1 MIGCYSLS
9 DVYGPIPIN
18 DETDK
23 KKVLECLS
31 FYNFLNLPDCNIK
44 IRYSDKKTTDG
55 GAAKMI
61 ADIKEY
67 LRYFTYE
74 INDDQDQNEKPYEFN
89 KTISMN
95 CSEKN
100 KVSLLTD

>member
-23 KKVLECLS
+23 NKVLECLS
-31 FYNFLNLPDCNIK
+31 FYNFLQLPDSQIK
-44 IRYSDKKTTDG
+44 IRYSNDEKTDK

-67 LRYFTYE
+67 LRFFTNE
-74 INDDQDQNEKPYEFN
+74 INDDQDQNYKPYEFN
-89 KTISMN
+89 KTICMN
-95 CSEKN
+95 CSE
-100 KVSLLTD
+100 